1 MSFSFPHLVWIFQKA
16 FSGLGLSYFE
26 TLLID
31 DWCCHYWSSPS
42 ESSWCRFRVWRAELW
57 AILSFLLLL
66 PHCIV
71 IPNWDIIIWHI
82 WINEVRCWGFVTHG
96 VWWYL
101 VIQQIP
107 HPDSLRSHSD
117 YSSIHSPTTQE
128 SGHCPAVLS
137 LFLIQIHIHTYPRGR
152 HHHHSFHYLPSH
164 RDCFSKPAHC
174 TPTATFSFLIF
185 LCFTASLYT
194 L

>member
-1 MSFSFPHLVWIFQKA
+1 MIDVVTIGLLP
-16 FSGLGLSYFE
+16 LGLLDVDFE
-26 TLLID
+26 
-31 DWCCHYWSSPS
+31 YG
-42 ESSWCRFRVWRAELW
+42 ELNCEQFYS
-57 AILSFLLLL
+57 LLLLL